1 MGVMGIKSSRSEP
14 VVVEVAE
21 GSAGER
27 AGVETGDIVRLM
39 NAKRPRDVIE
49 YSLLADPA
57 VVDLV
62 VTRGSGDVMLR
73 VEKQEG
79 EPLGIEVSSA
89 LFDRVTTCDNHCAF
103 CFIHQLPKGMR
114 RSLYLKDD
122 DYRLSF
128 LYGNFTTLTRF
139 SEMDLERV
147 LDERLSPL
155 YVSIHATDPELR
167 ARLLRNPRGAT
178 SLRWLRALLDGG
190 IEVHGQ
196 VVVCPGVNDGSILE
210 DTLAGILDMYPELAS
225 VAVVPLGISREST
238 DASMRPH
245 SRAEAEQA
253 LSTIGAYQEV
263 FLEALARRM
272 VFAADEYYLM
282 SGRPFP
288 PSGEYEGF
296 PQHENGVGIA
306 RAFHDSFFG
315 DHDLAR
321 GARSGFFSSVDGAPA
336 SGYRA
341 VRAPQATGK
350 SPTAPCTCCAS
361 SPCARSVSPDPSVLH
376 SRASDG
382 SCRTARDGRE
392 TIVVTGGYGG
402 DVLRPLLDEAN
413 LCEVKL
419 LVVENSFFGGNI
431 AVAGLMAGCDVAR
444 ALSGVS
450 DGANP
455 RPNPAAN
462 REVNPRADP
471 GSDPGAN
478 PGVRVLLPD
487 VCLSGGRF
495 LDGLTVDDLP
505 CAVEVVPSDGE
516 SLRRALLG
524 GQPGGQLESP
534 AVEVSIS
541 EKMSTA
547 VRSVG

>member
-315 DHDLAR
+315 NQDLAL

-341 VRAPQATGK
+341 VRAPQATAATEG
-350 SPTAPCTCCAS
+350 
-361 SPCARSVSPDPSVLH
+361 SPCARCVGSDVSDAEA
-376 SRASDG
+376 RASAADVRA
-382 SCRTARDGRE
+382 RTAGARAAREGTE
-392 TIVVTGGYGG
+392 TIVVTGHYGG
-402 DVLRPLLDEAN
+402 EVLRPLLAEAG
-413 LCEVKL
+413 LVGIEV

-431 AVAGLMAGCDVAR
+431 AVAGLMVGCDVAR

-455 RPNPAAN
+455 
-462 REVNPRADP
+462 
-471 GSDPGAN
+471 GA
-478 PGVRVLLPD
+478 RVLLPD

-495 LDGLTVDDLP
+495 LDGMTVDDLP
-505 CAVEVVPSDGE
+505 CAVEIVPSDGE

-524 GQPGGQLESP
+524 NQTRGRIGTPSAASSMPERTLM
-534 AVEVSIS
+534 EVCSG
-541 EKMSTA
+541 
-547 VRSVG
+547 V